1 MVMDTNNNEELIE
14 ELTDSETSKT
24 EEDGVSK
31 EIVPDK
37 KIEDEIGVDVIQKP
51 INAEE
56 NISNSIVE
64 NPDEVTVKDENSI
77 QTESSDLSLNKEN
90 KDGDKIE
97 NNEESSIEK
106 QKKSKVPLIIFL
118 SILLII
124 DIAAL
129 VIYLI
134 GIEKV
139 LVFIK

>member
-1 MVMDTNNNEELIE
+1 MDTNNNEELIE

-56 NISNSIVE
+56 NISNSLVE
-64 NPDEVTVKDENSI
+64 NPDEVTVKDEKSI
-77 QTESSDLSLNKEN
+77 QTESSDLSLNIEN
-90 KDGDKIE
+90 KDVDKIE

>member
-1 MVMDTNNNEELIE
+1 MDTNNNEELIE